1 MTIVRTKS
9 WKTKKKQ
16 AFVVD
21 LKNLIGHRSKNKN
34 VWQMIVQYVL
44 TKCFSFHFS
53 SVFLSLSSDFLCMY
67 AHTFLRVQ
75 GEEVGARFSKSQPPP
90 PKFGILLHFFVTISN
105 FFPILTPP
113 WGSPRAQGGGWPP
126 CPPFMHICVC
136 MHFLPIIWV
145 FQTGKQQWKKNF
157 FH

>member
-1 MTIVRTKS
+1 MALNFFVICSRVQWWERKS
-9 WKTKKKQ
+9 ESLNKCDNCKDKELEDEKKQ

-67 AHTFLRVQ
+67 AYTFLRVEIQ
-75 GEEVGARFSKSQPPP
+75 GEEVGAKFSKSQPPP
-90 PKFGILLHFFVTISN
+90 PNLEFYCIFLWQFQIFFLFWHPHES
-105 FFPILTPP
+105 L
-113 WGSPRAQGGGWPP
+113 G
-126 CPPFMHICVC
+126 
-136 MHFLPIIWV
+136 
-145 FQTGKQQWKKNF
+145 
-157 FH
+157 

>member
-67 AHTFLRVQ
+67 AHTFLRVEIQ
-75 GEEVGARFSKSQPPP
+75 GEEVGAKFSKSQPPP
-90 PKFGILLHFFVTISN
+90 PKFGILL
-105 FFPILTPP
+105 LRGLR
-113 WGSPRAQGGGWPP
+113 GSGGGMTP
-126 CPPFMHICVC
+126 CPPFMHICAC

-157 FH
+157 FTKKMICHQKKMFII